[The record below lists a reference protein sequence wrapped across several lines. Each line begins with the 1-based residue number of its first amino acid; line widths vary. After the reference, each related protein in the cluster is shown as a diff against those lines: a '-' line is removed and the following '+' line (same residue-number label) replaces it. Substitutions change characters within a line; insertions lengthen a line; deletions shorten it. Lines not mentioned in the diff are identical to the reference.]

1 MIVDS
6 HCHLEPELPAA
17 DLLRAMDAAGVD
29 RAVLLAAAQAPIASV
44 PKLGAALFR
53 GCVRLPWIGMRV
65 YRGALRSKRLVPI
78 PNPDNDPVFEAARAH
93 SERFVPFAFVNAS
106 LGAEAHEELD
116 RRLAEGAAGVK
127 LHPWLHGYRLT
138 DAQPVLERAA
148 AAGIPVLAHLGTGPA
163 EDVEAVIDRLPKLKL
178 VLAHAGIPHFERLWR
193 LPGIRFDV
201 AAPLVSPRTMRRLV
215 KAVGPERVLYGSDAP
230 IGIRDPDRGHAY
242 ALPPLPDR
250 AMGANLLDLLA

>member
-1 MIVDS
+1 MLVDS
-6 HCHLEPELPAA
+6 HCHLEPELPLPG
-17 DLLRAMDAAGVD
+17 LLQAMDAAGVD

-44 PKLGAALFR
+44 PKVGAALFR
-53 GCVRLPWIGMRV
+53 GCVRLPGVGMAV
-65 YRGALRSKRLVPI
+65 YRGALKSKRVVPF
-78 PNPDNDPVFEAARAH
+78 PRPDNDVVFDAARAH
-93 SERFVPFAFVNAS
+93 PERFVPFAFLNPA
-106 LGAEAHEELD
+106 LGDEVHGELD

-138 DAQPVLERAA
+138 DAMPVLVRAA
-148 AAGIPVLAHLGTGPA
+148 VAGIPVLAHLGTGPA
-163 EDVEAVIDRLPKLKL
+163 EDVERVMQRLPALKL

-215 KAVGPERVLYGSDAP
+215 RAVGAERVLYGSDAP
-230 IGIRDPDRGHAY
+230 IGIRGGGGHAY

-250 AMGANLLDLLA
+250 AMGQNLLDLLA